1 MAASKRTIFHT
12 VTDHGFSYWL
22 VMLIMAAITGVGFLA
37 AYYMEHHGHYV
48 TGMNN
53 HVVWGLPHVFAIFL
67 IVSASGALNVASIGS
82 VFGKTD
88 YKPLGRLSGLL
99 AMALLVGGLGVLVL
113 DLGRPDRLITAMTNF
128 NFKSIFTWNILLYTG
143 FLGVVGIYLMTMFT
157 PSWNKFTRAGGTAA
171 FIWRFILTMGTGS
184 IFGFLVAR
192 EAYDAAIMAPMF
204 IAASLSFGTAIYM
217 LVLMWIYKSTGR
229 ELGNEVLGRLKRLN
243 GVLAVAV
250 LFFVLV
256 YHLTNLY
263 ATEHHG
269 VEKFVLAGGSIYTLL
284 FWVGQVL
291 IGTIIPVILFWSPR
305 FTSWSSI
312 VAGSLLIILGGFSM
326 LYVVVIG
333 GQAFPQDIF
342 PGFEASSSFFDG
354 QITSYSP
361 SIFEW
366 ILGLGGVALAV
377 LIAGVG
383 VVALR
388 ILPMTLCD
396 EDIDPSQ
403 LEF

>member
-1 MAASKRTIFHT
+1 
-12 VTDHGFSYWL
+12 
-22 VMLIMAAITGVGFLA
+22 MAAITGVGFLA
-37 AYYMEHHGHYV
+37 AYYMEHQGHYV

-53 HVVWGLPHVFAIFL
+53 QVVWGLPHVFAIFL

-99 AMALLVGGLGVLVL
+99 AMTLLVGGLGVLVL
-113 DLGRPDRLITAMTNF
+113 DLGRPDRLITAMTYF
-128 NFKSIFTWNILLYTG
+128 NLKSIFTWNILLYTG

-157 PSWNKFTRAGGTAA
+157 PSWNKFTRMGGTAA

-192 EAYDAAIMAPMF
+192 EAYDAAIIAPMF

-229 ELGNEVLGRLKRLN
+229 ELGDEVLGRLKRLN

-250 LFFVLV
+250 LFFVLA

-269 VEKFVLAGGSIYTLL
+269 VEKFILASGSIYTII

-291 IGTIIPVILFWSPR
+291 IGTVIPVALFWSPK

-312 VAGSLLIILGGFSM
+312 VVGSLLIILGGFSM
-326 LYVVVIG
+326 LYVVVVG
-333 GQAFPQDIF
+333 GQAYPMELIS
-342 PGFEASSSFFDG
+342 GMEITSSFGDG
-354 QITSYSP
+354 QIATYRP
-361 SIFEW
+361 SMPELL
-366 ILGLGGVALAV
+366 LGLGGVAFAILAT
-377 LIAGVG
+377 LF
-383 VVALR
+383 VVK
-388 ILPMTLCD
+388 ILPFVPQTLAD
-396 EDIDPSQ
+396 KGSAKLLQ
-403 LEF
+403 

>member
-1 MAASKRTIFHT
+1 MAASKRTIFQP

-37 AYYMEHHGHYV
+37 AYYMEHQGHYV

-53 HVVWGLPHVFAIFL
+53 QVVWGLPHVFAIFL

-99 AMALLVGGLGVLVL
+99 AMALLVGGLGILVL
-113 DLGRPDRLITAMTNF
+113 DLGRPDRLITAMTYF
-128 NFKSIFTWNILLYTG
+128 NLKSIFTWNILLYTG
-143 FLGVVGIYLMTMFT
+143 FLAVVGIYLMTMFT
-157 PSWNKFTRAGGTAA
+157 PSWNKFTRMGGTAA

-229 ELGNEVLGRLKRLN
+229 ELGDAVLGRLKRLN

-250 LFFVLV
+250 LFFVLA

-269 VEKFVLAGGSIYTLL
+269 VEKFILASGSIYTLI

-291 IGTIIPVILFWSPR
+291 IGTVIPVALFWSPK

-312 VAGSLLIILGGFSM
+312 VVGSLLIILGGFSM
-326 LYVVVIG
+326 LYVVVVG
-333 GQAFPQDIF
+333 GQAYPMELIS
-342 PGFEASSSFFDG
+342 GMEITSSFGDG
-354 QITSYSP
+354 QIATYRP
-361 SIFEW
+361 SMPELL
-366 ILGLGGVALAV
+366 LGLGGVAFAMLAT
-377 LIAGVG
+377 LF
-383 VVALR
+383 VVK
-388 ILPMTLCD
+388 ILPFVPQTLAD
-396 EDIDPSQ
+396 KGAG
-403 LEF
+403 